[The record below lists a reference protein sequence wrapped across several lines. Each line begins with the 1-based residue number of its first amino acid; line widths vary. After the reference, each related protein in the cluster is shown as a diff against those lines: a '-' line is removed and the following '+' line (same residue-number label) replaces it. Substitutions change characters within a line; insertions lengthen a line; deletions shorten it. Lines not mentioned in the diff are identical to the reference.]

1 MVLDAVGNPQTIL
14 LLGGTSEIGLAICE
28 RYLRNAHARI
38 VLADLPNHP
47 GQDKAVAQMKA
58 AGAKSVEWIDFDG
71 LDTASHPTVI
81 DAASKDEG
89 GGPRD
94 IDVAIVAFGLL
105 GNAEELWQN
114 QRKAVQIAEINYT
127 AAVSVGVLLGEKM
140 RAQGFGQII
149 AMSSAAGERV
159 RRSNFV
165 YGSTKA
171 GLDGFYLGLGEA
183 LKPSGVRVLVIRPGQ
198 VRTTTTIEHWKAT
211 GAKEAPFT
219 VDKEYVAEL
228 AVSAAAK
235 GKELVWAPGAFRYV
249 MMVLRHIPR
258 PIFRKLP
265 I

>member
-1 MVLDAVGNPQTIL
+1 MVFDATGNPQTIL

-28 RYLRNAHARI
+28 RYLRNAAARV

-47 GQDKAVAQMKA
+47 KRDDAIAQMKA

-71 LDTASHPTVI
+71 VDTEGHPKVI
-81 DAASKDEG
+81 DAAFADG
-89 GGPRD
+89 D
-94 IDVAIVAFGLL
+94 VDVAIVAFGLL
-105 GNAEELWQN
+105 GDAEELWQN
-114 QRKAVQIAEINYT
+114 QRKAVQIAGINYT

-140 RAQGFGQII
+140 RAQGSGQII

-183 LKPSGVRVLVIRPGQ
+183 LREYGVRVLVIRPGQ
-198 VRTTTTIEHWKAT
+198 VRTRMSAHI
-211 GAKEAPFT
+211 KEAPLT
-219 VDKEYVAEL
+219 VDKEYVANL
-228 AVSAAAK
+228 AVTASAK
-235 GKELVWAPGAFRYV
+235 GKELVWATAAFRYV
-249 MMVLRHIPR
+249 MMVLRHLPR
-258 PIFRKLP
+258 SIFRKLP

>member
-1 MVLDAVGNPQTIL
+1 MVFDATGNPQAIL
-14 LLGGTSEIGLAICE
+14 LLGGTSEIGLAICA
-28 RYLRNAHARI
+28 RYLRNAAARVI
-38 VLADLPNHP
+38 LACMP
-47 GQDKAVAQMKA
+47 GDPLRDAAAAQMRD
-58 AGAKSVEWIDFDG
+58 AGAKDVEIVDFDA
-71 LDTASHPTVI
+71 LNTDSHPAVI
-81 DAASKDEG
+81 DKAWG
-89 GGPRD
+89 NGD

-105 GNAEELWQN
+105 GDAEELWQN
-114 QRKAVQIAEINYT
+114 QRKAVQIADINYT
-127 AAVSVGVLLGEKM
+127 AAVSVGVLVGEKM
-140 RAQGFGQII
+140 RAQGSGQII

-183 LKPSGVRVLVIRPGQ
+183 LREYGVRVLVIRPGQ
-198 VRTTTTIEHWKAT
+198 VRTRMSAHV
-211 GAKEAPFT
+211 KEAPLT

-228 AVSAAAK
+228 AVTASAK
-235 GKELVWAPGAFRYV
+235 GKDLVWAPGAFRYV

>member
-28 RYLRNAHARI
+28 RYLRDAPARI
-38 VLADLPNHP
+38 ILAALPGDP
-47 GQDKAVAQMKA
+47 GRQDAVAQVTR
-58 AGAKSVEWIDFDG
+58 AGANSVTLIDFDA
-71 LDTASHPTVI
+71 LETAGHPAVI
-81 DAASKDEG
+81 DECFDAGDV
-89 GGPRD
+89 
-94 IDVAIVAFGLL
+94 DVAIVAFGLL
-105 GNAEELWQN
+105 GDAEELWQD

-127 AAVSVGVLLGEKM
+127 AAVSVGVLVGERM
-140 RAQGFGQII
+140 RRQGYGRII

-183 LKPSGVRVLVIRPGQ
+183 LREYGVNVLVIRPGQ
-198 VRTTTTIEHWKAT
+198 VRTRMSAHV
-211 GAKEAPFT
+211 KEAPLT
-219 VDKEYVAEL
+219 VDKDYVANL
-228 AVSAAAK
+228 AVTASAK

-258 PIFRKLP
+258 SVFRKLP

>member
-1 MVLDAVGNPQTIL
+1 MVLDAVGNPQAIL
-14 LLGGTSEIGLAICE
+14 LLGGRPNIRLTICE
-28 RYLRNAHARI
+28 RYLRDAPARI
-38 VLADLPNHP
+38 ILAALPDDP
-47 GQDKAVAQMKA
+47 GREDAAAQMTR
-58 AGAKSVEWIDFDG
+58 AGAKSVTMVVFDAI
-71 LDTASHPTVI
+71 DTASHPAVI
-81 DAASKDEG
+81 EECFTTG
-89 GGPRD
+89 GAPID
-94 IDVAIVAFGLL
+94 IDVAIVAFSLL
-105 GNAEELWQN
+105 GDAEDLWQN

-127 AAVSVGVLLGEKM
+127 AAVSVGVLLGE
-140 RAQGFGQII
+140 RLRGQGYGRII

-183 LKPSGVRVLVIRPGQ
+183 LREYGVGVLVIRPGQ
-198 VRTTTTIEHWKAT
+198 VRTRMSAHV
-211 GAKEAPFT
+211 KEAPLT

-228 AVSAAAK
+228 AVTASAK
-235 GKELVWAPGAFRYV
+235 GKDLVWAPGAFRYV

>member
-1 MVLDAVGNPQTIL
+1 MVLDATGNPQTIL

-28 RYLRNAHARI
+28 RYLRDAKARV
-38 VLADLPNHP
+38 VLADLPDHP
-47 GQDKAVAQMKA
+47 RKADAIAAMTS

-71 LDTASHPTVI
+71 VKSDTHPAVI
-81 DAASKDEG
+81 DAAWAG
-89 GGPRD
+89 GD
-94 IDVAIVAFGLL
+94 VDVAIVAFGLL
-105 GNAEELWQN
+105 GDAEELWQN

-127 AAVSVGVLLGEKM
+127 AAVSVGVLVGEKM
-140 RAQGFGQII
+140 RAQGSGQLI

-183 LKPSGVRVLVIRPGQ
+183 LREFGVRVLVIRPGQ
-198 VRTTTTIEHWKAT
+198 VRTSTTIAHWKAT

-228 AVSAAAK
+228 AVTASAK
-235 GKELVWAPGAFRYV
+235 GKDLVWAPGAFRYV
-249 MMVLRHIPR
+249 MMVLRHVPR

>member
-1 MVLDAVGNPQTIL
+1 MVFDGVGNPQGIL

-28 RYLRNAHARI
+28 RYLRDAPARI
-38 VLADLPNHP
+38 VLAALPDDP
-47 GQDKAVAQMKA
+47 RRDDAVAQMKN
-58 AGAKSVEWIDFDG
+58 AGAKSVELIDFDAVKTDTHPAV
-71 LDTASHPTVI
+71 LDEAF
-81 DAASKDEG
+81 KG
-89 GGPRD
+89 GD

-105 GNAEELWQN
+105 GDAEELWQN
-114 QRKAVQIAEINYT
+114 QAKAVQIAEINYT

-140 RAQGFGQII
+140 RAQGSGRII

-183 LKPSGVRVLVIRPGQ
+183 LREFGVRVLVIRPGQ
-198 VRTTTTIEHWKAT
+198 VRTSTTIAHWKAT

-228 AVSAAAK
+228 AVTASAK
-235 GKELVWAPGAFRYV
+235 GKELVWAPGTFRYV
-249 MMVLRHIPR
+249 MMVLRHVPR

>member
-28 RYLRNAHARI
+28 RYLRNAQAPV
-38 VLADLPNHP
+38 VLADLPDHP
-47 GQDKAVAQMKA
+47 RKDKAAAQMKA
-58 AGAKSVEWIDFDG
+58 AGAKSVEVVDFDAV
-71 LDTASHPTVI
+71 DTESHPKVI
-81 DAASKDEG
+81 DAAFTEG
-89 GGPRD
+89 D
-94 IDVAIVAFGLL
+94 VDVAIVAFGLL
-105 GNAEELWQN
+105 GDAEELWQN
-114 QRKAVQIAEINYT
+114 QRKAVQIAQINYT

-140 RAQGFGQII
+140 RAQGFGRII

-183 LKPSGVRVLVIRPGQ
+183 LREFGVRVLVIRPGQ
-198 VRTTTTIEHWKAT
+198 VRTRMSAHV
-211 GAKEAPFT
+211 KEAPLT

-228 AVSAAAK
+228 AVTASAK

>member
-1 MVLDAVGNPQTIL
+1 MVFDATGNPQTIL

-28 RYLRNAHARI
+28 RYLRNAAARV
-38 VLADLPNHP
+38 VLACLPDDP
-47 GQDKAVAQMKA
+47 GRDDAVAQMKA
-58 AGAKSVEWIDFDG
+58 AGARSVELIDFDG
-71 LDTASHPTVI
+71 VDTESHPKMI
-81 DAASKDEG
+81 DEAFADG
-89 GGPRD
+89 GGSRD

-105 GNAEELWQN
+105 GDAEELWQN

-140 RAQGFGQII
+140 RAQGSGRII

-183 LKPSGVRVLVIRPGQ
+183 LREYGVRVLVIRPGQ
-198 VRTTTTIEHWKAT
+198 VRTRMSAHI
-211 GAKEAPFT
+211 KEAPLT

-228 AVSAAAK
+228 AVTASAK

>member
-1 MVLDAVGNPQTIL
+1 MVLDGVGNPQTIL

-28 RYLRNAHARI
+28 RYLQNAHARI
-38 VLADLPNHP
+38 LLADLPDHP
-47 GQDKAVAQMKA
+47 GKDKAVAQLKA

-71 LDTASHPTVI
+71 LDTVSHPTVI
-81 DAASKDEG
+81 DAAFGDG
-89 GGPRD
+89 D
-94 IDVAIVAFGLL
+94 VDVAVVAFGLL
-105 GNAEELWQN
+105 GDAEELWQN
-114 QRKAVQIAEINYT
+114 QQKAVQIAQINYT

-198 VRTTTTIEHWKAT
+198 VRTTTTVEHWKST
-211 GAKEAPFT
+211 GAKEAPLT
-219 VDKEYVAEL
+219 VDKEYVANL
-228 AVSAAAK
+228 AVTSAAK
-235 GKELVWAPGAFRYV
+235 GKELVWAPGAFRYL

>member
-28 RYLRNAHARI
+28 RYLRNAPARI
-38 VLADLPNHP
+38 VLADIPDHP
-47 GQDKAVAQMKA
+47 RRDDAIAQMKA

-71 LDTASHPTVI
+71 VDTENHPKVI
-81 DAASKDEG
+81 DTASKDEVG
-89 GGPRD
+89 NPRD

-105 GNAEELWQN
+105 GDAEELWQN

-127 AAVSVGVLLGEKM
+127 AAVSVGVLIGEKM
-140 RAQGFGQII
+140 RAQGFGRII

-171 GLDGFYLGLGEA
+171 GFDGFYLGLGEA
-183 LKPSGVRVLVIRPGQ
+183 LREYGVRVLVIRPGQ
-198 VRTTTTIEHWKAT
+198 VRTSTTIAHWKAT

-219 VDKEYVAEL
+219 VDKEYVADL
-228 AVSAAAK
+228 AVTASAK

>member
-1 MVLDAVGNPQTIL
+1 MVLDAMGNPQTIL

-28 RYLRNAHARI
+28 RYLQNAHARI

-47 GQDKAVAQMKA
+47 AREKAVAQMKA
-58 AGAKSVEWIDFDG
+58 AGARSVEWIDFDG
-71 LDTASHPTVI
+71 VDTDSHPGVI
-81 DAASKDEG
+81 DAAFAG
-89 GGPRD
+89 GD
-94 IDVAIVAFGLL
+94 VDVAIVAFGLL
-105 GNAEELWQN
+105 GDAEELWQN
-114 QRKAVQIAEINYT
+114 QRKAVQIAQINYT

-149 AMSSAAGERV
+149 AMSSVAGERV

-183 LKPSGVRVLVIRPGQ
+183 LREYGVRVLVIRPGQ
-198 VRTTTTIEHWKAT
+198 VRTTTTIEHWKST
-211 GAKEAPFT
+211 GAKEAPLT
-219 VDKEYVAEL
+219 VDKEYVANL
-228 AVSAAAK
+228 AVTASAK
-235 GKELVWAPGAFRYV
+235 GKELVWAPGAFRYLMV
-249 MMVLRHIPR
+249 VLRHIPR

>member
-1 MVLDAVGNPQTIL
+1 MVLDATGTPQAIL

-28 RYLRNAHARI
+28 RYLQDAPARI

-47 GQDKAVAQMKA
+47 KRDEAIAAMEA
-58 AGAKSVEWIDFDG
+58 AGAKSVEWVDFDG
-71 LDTASHPTVI
+71 VKTDTHPAVI
-81 DAASKDEG
+81 DAAWG
-89 GGPRD
+89 GGD
-94 IDVAIVAFGLL
+94 VDVAIVAFGLL
-105 GNAEELWQN
+105 GDAEELWQN

-127 AAVSVGVLLGEKM
+127 AAVSVGVLVGEKM
-140 RAQGFGQII
+140 RAQGSGRII

-183 LKPSGVRVLVIRPGQ
+183 LREFGVRVLVIRPGQ
-198 VRTTTTIEHWKAT
+198 VRTSTTVAHWKAT
-211 GAKEAPFT
+211 GAKEAPLT
-219 VDKEYVAEL
+219 VDKEYVANL
-228 AVSAAAK
+228 AVTASAK
-235 GKELVWAPGAFRYV
+235 GKDLVWAPGAFRYL